1 MAIAAPATVRRVTLK
16 RDCAARR
23 DPQRPMP
30 ARSLLLTLACV
41 LLIAVGQL
49 LFKSAAG
56 QWRVDG
62 WSWATLRGFLSPVML
77 IALVIYAAA
86 TLLWVFVLRTVPL
99 SSAYA
104 LFSLAFLIV
113 PLLAWIFLGETL
125 SVNTL
130 IGGAVIVVGV
140 IIAVRP

>member
-1 MAIAAPATVRRVTLK
+1 MT
-16 RDCAARR
+16 
-23 DPQRPMP
+23 
-30 ARSLLLTLACV
+30 ARSLLLTLTCV
-41 LLIAVGQL
+41 VLIAVGQL

-56 QWRVDG
+56 QWRIDG
-62 WSWATLRGFLSPVML
+62 WTWTTLRGFLSPVML
-77 IALVIYAAA
+77 VALFIYAAA

-113 PLLAWIFLGETL
+113 PVLARVFLGEPI

-130 IGGAVIVVGV
+130 AGGAVIVVGV
-140 IIAVRP
+140 IIAVR

>member
-1 MAIAAPATVRRVTLK
+1 
-16 RDCAARR
+16 
-23 DPQRPMP
+23 MP

-41 LLIAVGQL
+41 VLIAVGQL

-62 WSWATLRGFLSPVML
+62 WSWTTLRGFLSPVML
-77 IALVIYAAA
+77 VALVIYAAA

-113 PLLAWIFLGETL
+113 PVLAWVFLGEPL
-125 SVNTL
+125 SLNTL
-130 IGGAVIVVGV
+130 AGGAIIVVGV
-140 IIAVRP
+140 IIAVRS

>member
-1 MAIAAPATVRRVTLK
+1 
-16 RDCAARR
+16 
-23 DPQRPMP
+23 MP

-41 LLIAVGQL
+41 VLIAVGQL

-56 QWRVDG
+56 QWRVEG

-77 IALVIYAAA
+77 IALIIYAAA

-113 PLLAWIFLGETL
+113 PVLAWIFLGETL
-125 SVNTL
+125 SLNTL
-130 IGGAVIVVGV
+130 IGGAIIVVGV

>member
-1 MAIAAPATVRRVTLK
+1 
-16 RDCAARR
+16 
-23 DPQRPMP
+23 MP

-41 LLIAVGQL
+41 VLIAIGQL

-62 WSWATLRGFLSPVML
+62 WSWSTLRGFLSPVML
-77 IALVIYAAA
+77 VALVIYAAA

-104 LFSLAFLIV
+104 IFSLAFLIV
-113 PLLAWIFLGETL
+113 PVLAWMFLGETL
-125 SVNTL
+125 SLNTL
-130 IGGAVIVVGV
+130 AGGAIIVVGV
-140 IIAVRP
+140 IIAVRS

>member
-1 MAIAAPATVRRVTLK
+1 MT
-16 RDCAARR
+16 
-23 DPQRPMP
+23 
-30 ARSLLLTLACV
+30 ARSLLLTLTCV

-56 QWRVDG
+56 EWRIDG
-62 WSWATLRGFLSPVML
+62 WSWNSLRGFLSPVML
-77 IALVIYAAA
+77 IALFIYAAA

-113 PLLAWIFLGETL
+113 PILARVFLGEPI

-130 IGGAVIVVGV
+130 AGGAVIVAGV
-140 IIAVRP
+140 IIAVR

>member
-1 MAIAAPATVRRVTLK
+1 
-16 RDCAARR
+16 
-23 DPQRPMP
+23 MP

-41 LLIAVGQL
+41 VLIAVGQL

-56 QWRVDG
+56 QWRIDG

-104 LFSLAFLIV
+104 MFSLAFLIV
-113 PLLAWIFLGETL
+113 PVLAWIFLGETL
-125 SVNTL
+125 SLNTL
-130 IGGAVIVVGV
+130 IGGAIIVVGV

>member
-1 MAIAAPATVRRVTLK
+1 MT
-16 RDCAARR
+16 
-23 DPQRPMP
+23 
-30 ARSLLLTLACV
+30 ARSLLLTLTCV

-56 QWRVDG
+56 EWRIDG
-62 WSWATLRGFLSPVML
+62 WSWNSLRGFLSPVML
-77 IALVIYAAA
+77 IALFIYAAA

-113 PLLAWIFLGETL
+113 PILARVFLGEPI

-130 IGGAVIVVGV
+130 AGGAVIVVGV
-140 IIAVRP
+140 IIAVR